1 MPADS
6 SMTQASE
13 WASVPE
19 PESQHDSLNSRLPS
33 PDGNALLK
41 SGAVVRDEPPPAASQ
56 QQSPAASQCQSPAAV
71 ACDQQ
76 HMSAA
81 ADVESS
87 QPTADAAVSSQAGHT
102 GTPAASCSI
111 ETSPAA
117 AAASPASTHTA
128 AASPQ
133 QTHNAIATKQQL
145 AGADAVFDKER
156 LPAALTAE
164 QATGIPAA
172 VTQQTHSTLQVAQN
186 PPPATDQVALT
197 DTKARVNPS
206 LPQLQQIDG
215 PAVHVSASQSSSYQA
230 AEVLAAMAL
239 DTNEARQAISPG
251 QAKLAL
257 RAEQAQHAQCVHD
270 NHEGETVQQ
279 AKHLCVAQ

>member
-1 MPADS
+1 
-6 SMTQASE
+6 MTQASE

-19 PESQHDSLNSRLPS
+19 PESQHDSLNSQLPS
-33 PDGNALLK
+33 PDGNVLLE
-41 SGAVVRDEPPPAASQ
+41 SAAVVRDEPPPAASQ

-133 QTHNAIATKQQL
+133 QTHNAVATKQQL

-164 QATGIPAA
+164 QATGIPASNTAA
-172 VTQQTHSTLQVAQN
+172 VNQQTHSTLQLAQN
-186 PPPATDQVALT
+186 PPPATDQVSLT
-197 DTKARVNPS
+197 DTKARVNTS

-239 DTNEARQAISPG
+239 DTNEARQAVSPG

-257 RAEQAQHAQCVHD
+257 RPEQAQHAQCGHD